1 MQRGEERPNEPKDRP
16 YGRPGD
22 RLDDRPVIGTMDQP
36 AVVREFAEHVSPGR
50 VEVYRAF
57 GFDKVPGR
65 REGIY
70 LWDLEGHRYINCRS
84 SGGVFNLGH
93 RPPAVIAA
101 LRHALDELDVG
112 DHILISEQRAR
123 LAHRLAELTPGDLQY
138 SCFVP
143 GGGEAC
149 DLAIKLARG
158 YTRRQGV
165 VSIAGGYHGHTGFA
179 LSAGDAF
186 FKRHFEPL
194 MPGFAQVPFGDAEAM
209 AAAVNPD
216 VAAVILE
223 TIPATAGMLIPPPE
237 YLPEVRRLCD
247 RAGAQ
252 LILDEVQAGL
262 GRTGRLWAFEEWGI
276 VPDMLVLGKGLSGGI
291 YPMSAVI
298 YRRHL
303 DRFFQENPFVHLSSF
318 GGADLGCVTALAM
331 LDETTRPGFLEHVR
345 EMGELLE
352 RGFERLRERHPDLV
366 SGWRRRGL
374 MAALELA
381 EGRMGPM
388 MTHALGA
395 EGVLA
400 VFSDFR
406 PRAMQ
411 VLPPL
416 IIQAEQVEEL
426 LAAWDRALDR
436 VQEMVS
442 SGAPTPY
449 IP

>member
-1 MQRGEERPNEPKDRP
+1 MPREEEKPEDTPEDRP
-16 YGRPGD
+16 EGS
-22 RLDDRPVIGTMDQP
+22 LLIGARQQSE
-36 AVVREFAEHVSPGR
+36 VVQEFAEHVSPGR
-50 VEVYRAF
+50 VGVYRAL

-65 REGIY
+65 RQGIY
-70 LWDLEGHRYINCRS
+70 MWDLEGHRYVNCRS

-93 RPPAVIAA
+93 RPPAVVAA
-101 LRHALDELDVG
+101 LRRALDELDVG

-123 LAHRLAELTPGDLQY
+123 LARRLAELTPGDLQY
-138 SCFVP
+138 CCFTP
-143 GGGEAC
+143 GGGEAV

-158 YTRRQGV
+158 YTRRPGV
-165 VSIAGGYHGHTGFA
+165 VSILGGYHGHTGFA
-179 LSAGDAF
+179 LSAGDAVF
-186 FKRHFEPL
+186 RRHFEPL
-194 MPGFAQVPFGDAEAM
+194 MPGFEQVPFGDVGAM
-209 AAAVNPD
+209 AKAVD
-216 VAAVILE
+216 SGVAAVILE

-237 YLPEVRRLCD
+237 YLPEVRRICD
-247 RAGAQ
+247 RSGAL

-276 VPDMLVLGKGLSGGI
+276 VPDMLVLGKGLSGGV
-291 YPMSAVI
+291 YPMSAVV

-318 GGADLGCVTALAM
+318 GGADLGCVASLAM
-331 LDETTRPGFLEHVR
+331 LEEITRPGFLEHVR
-345 EMGELLE
+345 QMGELLE

-374 MAALELA
+374 LAALELA
-381 EGRMGPM
+381 DDRMGPM
-388 MTHALGA
+388 MTHALGL

-400 VFSDFR
+400 LFSDFR

-416 IIQAEQVEEL
+416 IIQAEQMADL
-426 LAAWDRALDR
+426 LGAWDRALDR
-436 VQEMVS
+436 VGEMVS
-442 SGAPTPY
+442 AGAPTPY